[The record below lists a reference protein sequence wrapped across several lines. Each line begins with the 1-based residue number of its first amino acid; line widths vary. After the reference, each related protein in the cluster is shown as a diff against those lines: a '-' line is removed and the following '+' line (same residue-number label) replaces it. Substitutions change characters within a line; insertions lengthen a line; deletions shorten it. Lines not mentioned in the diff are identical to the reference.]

1 LIIEYFVKNY
11 NLMRNPEIKYYP
23 VCNGDQ
29 SLITLADNTTI
40 LVDCN
45 IREGAK
51 GDDDE
56 KLYDVHQDLLKSIQK
71 DKDGIPFVD
80 VFILTHGD
88 QDHCRGFEKNFYQG
102 NPKDYSATDKEKNLI
117 RVDAMWF
124 SPMIAEEHKNDDEEA
139 YQREAERR
147 LELHRKNDP
156 SRNDPGN
163 RIRIIGYDGNKDYAD
178 IDKMRST
185 PGDIVKRFNDK
196 DQETFSIFIHSP
208 FKKHLIEDSPDK
220 KNSASIVF
228 QARFK
233 EKATDAKFITLA
245 IFGGDSD
252 HAVWDTILTKTK
264 KSGKDKSEEALNW
277 DIFLAPHH
285 CSWSFFNDRPQDK
298 NPDPKETSL
307 EALDY
312 KRGRSPKVIA
322 SCRKIIVA
330 KPNPPHDAA
339 KKEYVKKVGA
349 DNFLNTTIYDIKDET
364 PQPIIFEIT
373 TQGPMKPKQNEGSAK
388 AVGSASLGV
397 VNSASKY
404 GNRNV

>member
-1 LIIEYFVKNY
+1 MADATKNT
-11 NLMRNPEIKYYP
+11 IKFYP

-29 SLITLADNTTI
+29 SLITLADKTTL

-45 IREGAK
+45 IRESAK

-56 KLYDVHQDLLKSIQK
+56 KLYDVHEDLLASIQK
-71 DKDGIPFVD
+71 DANGIPFVD

-88 QDHCRGFEKNFYQG
+88 QDHCRGYEKNFYQG
-102 NPKDYSATDKEKNLI
+102 DPKKYSDTDKKNKLI

-124 SPMIAEEHKNDDEEA
+124 SPMIAEEHKNDDEQA
-139 YQREAERR
+139 YQKEAERR
-147 LELHRKNDP
+147 LDLHR
-156 SRNDPGN
+156 RNDAARNDAGN
-163 RIRIIGYDGNKDYAD
+163 RIRIVGYDGNKKYAD
-178 IDKMRST
+178 LDKMRSI
-185 PGDIVKRFNDK
+185 PGDIVTRFNDK
-196 DQETFSIFIHSP
+196 DQDTFSVFIHSP
-208 FKKHLIEDSPDK
+208 FKKHLVAESPDK
-220 KNSASIVF
+220 KNSTSIVF

-233 EKATDAKFITLA
+233 EKKSDTKFITLA

-252 HAVWDTILTKTK
+252 HVAWDTILKETK

-285 CSWSFFNDRPQDK
+285 CSWSFFNDRPQE
-298 NPDPKETSL
+298 NNTEPKKTSS

-312 KRGRSPKVIA
+312 KRGTSPKVIA
-322 SCRKIIVA
+322 SCKKIVVA

-339 KKEYVKKVGA
+339 KKQYVKKVGD
-349 DNFLNTTIYDIKDET
+349 DNFWNTTTHIIKDDT

-373 TQGPMKPKQNEGSAK
+373 TQGPMKPKLTEGSAK
-388 AVGSASLGV
+388 AIGGAGLGI

-404 GNRNV
+404 GSGNI